1 MLVKSFCLIFFNV
14 FKFLCQ
20 TPLSSPPPA
29 PLTSFCSRAKE
40 EDSGA
45 APPPSLPC
53 PPSPVVAQPESVSQ
67 QIAEQ
72 LAKAAH
78 VETEA
83 SDHEEEQE
91 TEPAADR
98 SFHISGDNIDLDDL
112 DEHIEE
118 PLDDSVNVPE
128 EEDEAAEEEEK
139 EGERDD
145 LKKTKL
151 DTTTVITNMLSE
163 LASECDSREAILGH

>member
-1 MLVKSFCLIFFNV
+1 MFSFYVL
-14 FKFLCQ
+14 KFLCQ
-20 TPLSSPPPA
+20 TPLSIPPPA

-98 SFHISGDNIDLDDL
+98 SFHISGDNINLDDL

-128 EEDEAAEEEEK
+128 EEEEDEAAEVEKEEE
-139 EGERDD
+139 EERDD

-163 LASECDSREAILGH
+163 LASECDSREVVQGH

>member
-1 MLVKSFCLIFFNV
+1 MCVCVHVSQFI
-14 FKFLCQ
+14 CQ
-20 TPLSSPPPA
+20 TLLSIPPPT
-29 PLTSFCSRAKE
+29 PLTSLCSRAKE
-40 EDSGA
+40 EDTGA
-45 APPPSLPC
+45 GPLPSLPC

-83 SDHEEEQE
+83 AHVETEAGDLEEEQE
-91 TEPAADR
+91 PAVDR

-112 DEHIEE
+112 DEHIDE
-118 PLDDSVNVPE
+118 PLEDSVIVPE
-128 EEDEAAEEEEK
+128 EEDEAAEEEK
-139 EGERDD
+139 EEERDD
-145 LKKTKL
+145 LKKTKE

-163 LASECDSREAILGH
+163 LANECDSREAILGH